1 MFVRTCR
8 ATTIL
13 AQEALPMRLAVIS
26 LVVMFSLAA
35 QELPDAAAL
44 RKQVQD
50 AAKKRQSIQYVSELI
65 GEVSLDGKPVTEVN
79 SLGRRIP
86 VASAVGKQ
94 TVAVQNP
101 GKARVELDL
110 GAGNLMV
117 SDGEATWTYRP
128 STKLY
133 TKITAAQGPDGVA
146 ANLAVLD
153 VMGFFE
159 DAKSAKTVRSETI
172 SIDGQNYDCW
182 VVTSNV
188 KIPVQAAMG
197 GTLSD
202 GKMTTWIDRKLLLA
216 VQEEIAY
223 SVKVAPAV
231 GAAPVEYQS
240 KLKQVMRSLKID
252 QPVPAAV
259 FAFIPP
265 ADAKEQP
272 AQTAGR
278 TDLTGTVAPTFKGVS
293 LDGKAYS
300 LESLK
305 GKTVLLDFWA
315 SWCGPCIRSMP
326 TTEKLYAD
334 YKAQG
339 LVVLAVDVDE
349 TRDTVEKFL
358 KTKPVEY
365 PVLMGSESGIPA
377 AYGVTVF
384 PTFVLVGPDGKI
396 AAYQFGF
403 NEAALGGIVS
413 KAGLSAATQPPK

>member
-1 MFVRTCR
+1 MRPAILSIVMMF
-8 ATTIL
+8 
-13 AQEALPMRLAVIS
+13 S
-26 LVVMFSLAA
+26 LVV
-35 QELPDAAAL
+35 QELPDAASL

-50 AAKKRQSIQYVSELI
+50 AAKKRQSIQYVVELT
-65 GEVSLDGKPVTEVN
+65 GEVTLDGKPVTEVN

-110 GAGNLMV
+110 GVGSLMV

-133 TKITAAQGPDGVA
+133 TKISAAQGPDGVA

-172 SIDGQNYDCW
+172 TVDGQSYDCW
-182 VVTSNV
+182 VITSNV
-188 KIPVQAAMG
+188 KIPAQAAMG

-202 GKMTTWIDRKLLLA
+202 GKMTSWIDKKLLLA

-223 SVKVAPAV
+223 SVKVPPSAGV
-231 GAAPVEYQS
+231 APVEYQS
-240 KLKQVMRSLKID
+240 RLKQVMRSLKID
-252 QPVPAAV
+252 QPIPATL
-259 FAFIPP
+259 FAFTPP

-272 AQTAGR
+272 PQIAGGR
-278 TDLTGTVAPTFKGVS
+278 VDLTGTVAPIFKGVS

-305 GKTVLLDFWA
+305 GKTVLLDFWET
-315 SWCGPCIRSMP
+315 WCGPCIKSMP

-349 TRDTVEKFL
+349 TRDTVDKFL
-358 KTKPVEY
+358 KTNPVAY
-365 PVLMGSESGIPA
+365 PVLMGTESGIPP
-377 AYGVTVF
+377 AYGVSAF
-384 PTFVLVGPDGKI
+384 PTFVLIGPDGKV
-396 AAYQFGF
+396 AAHQIGF
-403 NEAALGGIVS
+403 SETALSGIVA
-413 KAGLSAATQPPK
+413 KAGLTAATH

>member
-1 MFVRTCR
+1 MRS
-8 ATTIL
+8 AIL
-13 AQEALPMRLAVIS
+13 A
-26 LVVMFSLAA
+26 LVMMFSFAV
-35 QELPDAAAL
+35 QDLPDAASL

-50 AAKKRQSIQYVSELI
+50 AAKKRQSIQYVSELT
-65 GEVSLDGKPVTEVN
+65 GEVTLDGKPVTEVI
-79 SLGRRIP
+79 SSGRRIP
-86 VASAVGKQ
+86 VTSAVGTQ

-101 GKARVELDL
+101 GKARVELVL
-110 GAGNLMV
+110 GAGSLMV

-128 STKLY
+128 STKVY

-159 DAKSAKTVRSETI
+159 DAKSAKTVRSE
-172 SIDGQNYDCW
+172 SIELDGRSFDCW
-182 VVTSNV
+182 VITSNV
-188 KIPVQAAMG
+188 KIPAQAAMG

-202 GKMTTWIDRKLLLA
+202 GMMTTWIDKKLLLA
-216 VQEEIAY
+216 VQEVISY
-223 SVKVAPAV
+223 SVKVAPAA

-240 KLKQVMRSLKID
+240 KLKQVVHSLKVD
-252 QPVPAAV
+252 QPIPVAT
-259 FAFIPP
+259 FAFVPP
-265 ADAKEQP
+265 ADAREQP

-293 LDGKAYS
+293 LDGKVYS

-326 TTEKLYAD
+326 TTEKLHAD

-339 LVVLAVDVDE
+339 LVILAVDVDE
-349 TRDTVEKFL
+349 TRETVEKFL
-358 KTKPVEY
+358 KSKPMDY

-384 PTFVLVGPDGKI
+384 PTFVLIGPDGKI
-396 AAYQFGF
+396 AAHQFGF
-403 NEAALGGIVS
+403 SEAALGGIVA
-413 KAGLSAATQPPK
+413 KAGLTK

>member
-1 MFVRTCR
+1 MRPE
-8 ATTIL
+8 IL
-13 AQEALPMRLAVIS
+13 SIVM
-26 LVVMFSLAA
+26 MFSLAA
-35 QELPDAAAL
+35 QELPDAASL

-50 AAKKRQSIQYVSELI
+50 AAKKRQSIQYVSELT
-65 GEVSLDGKPVTEVN
+65 GEVTLDGMPVTEVN

-110 GAGNLMV
+110 GVGSLMV

-133 TKITAAQGPDGVA
+133 SKIAAAQGPDGVA

-159 DAKSAKTVRSETI
+159 DSKSAKTVRSDTI
-172 SIDGQNYDCW
+172 GIDGQSYDCW
-182 VVTSNV
+182 VITSNV
-188 KIPVQAAMG
+188 KIPAQAAMG

-202 GKMTTWIDRKLLLA
+202 GKLTTWIDKKLLLA

-223 SVKVAPAV
+223 SVKVAPST

-240 KLKQVMRSLKID
+240 KVKQVMRSLKVD
-252 QPVPAAV
+252 QPIPATL
-259 FAFIPP
+259 FGFTPP

-272 AQTAGR
+272 AQSAGR
-278 TDLTGTVAPTFKGVS
+278 IDLSGSVAPTFKGVS
-293 LDGKAYS
+293 LDGNAYS

-305 GKTVLLDFWA
+305 GKTVLLDFWET
-315 SWCGPCIRSMP
+315 WCGPCIRSMP

-349 TRDTVEKFL
+349 TRDTVDKFL
-358 KTKPVEY
+358 KTNPVAY
-365 PVLMGSESGIPA
+365 PVLMGTESGIPP
-377 AYGVTVF
+377 AYGVSAY
-384 PTFVLVGPDGKI
+384 PTFVLIGPDGKV
-396 AAYQFGF
+396 AAHQIGF
-403 NEAALGGIVS
+403 SETALSGIVS
-413 KAGLSAATQPPK
+413 KAGLTASDPPLK

>member
-1 MFVRTCR
+1 MRSAIT
-8 ATTIL
+8 
-13 AQEALPMRLAVIS
+13 ALVL
-26 LVVMFSLAA
+26 MFSLTA
-35 QELPDAAAL
+35 QDLPDAASL

-50 AAKKRQSIQYVSELI
+50 AAKKRQSIQYVSELT
-65 GEVSLDGKPVTEVN
+65 GEVTLEGKAVTEVI
-79 SLGRRIP
+79 SGGRRIP
-86 VASAVGKQ
+86 VTSAVGKQ

-101 GKARVELDL
+101 GKARVELAL
-110 GAGNLMV
+110 GAGSLMV

-128 STKLY
+128 STKVY

-172 SIDGQNYDCW
+172 EVDGKSFDCW
-182 VVTSNV
+182 VVSSNV
-188 KIPVQAAMG
+188 KIPAQAAMG

-202 GKMTTWIDRKLLLA
+202 GMMTAWIDKKLLLA
-216 VQEEIAY
+216 VQEVISY
-223 SVKVAPAV
+223 SVKVTPAA

-240 KLKQVMRSLKID
+240 KLKQVMHSLKVD
-252 QPVPAAV
+252 QPVPPAT
-259 FAFIPP
+259 FAFVPP
-265 ADAKEQP
+265 ADAREQP

-293 LDGKAYS
+293 LDGKVYS

-326 TTEKLYAD
+326 TMEKLNAE
-334 YKAQG
+334 YKTQG

-349 TRDTVEKFL
+349 TRETVDKFL
-358 KTKPVEY
+358 KTKPMDY

-384 PTFVLVGPDGKI
+384 PTFVLIGPDGKI
-396 AAYQFGF
+396 AAHQFGF
-403 NEAALGGIVS
+403 NEAALSGIVS
-413 KAGLSAATQPPK
+413 KAGLTK

>member
-1 MFVRTCR
+1 
-8 ATTIL
+8 
-13 AQEALPMRLAVIS
+13 MRPAVLS
-26 LVVMFSLAA
+26 LVVMFFLAA
-35 QELPDAAAL
+35 QELPDAATL
-44 RKQVQD
+44 RKQIQD
-50 AAKKRQSIQYVSELI
+50 TAKKRQSIQYVSELT
-65 GEVSLDGKPVTEVN
+65 GEVTLDGKPVTEVN
-79 SLGRRIP
+79 SDGRRIP
-86 VASAVGKQ
+86 VNSAVGKQ
-94 TVAVQNP
+94 IVAVQNP
-101 GKARVELDL
+101 GKARVELNI

-172 SIDGQNYDCW
+172 DIDGQNYDCW

-188 KIPVQAAMG
+188 KIPPGAAMG
-197 GTLSD
+197 GTISD
-202 GKMTTWIDRKLLLA
+202 GVMTSWIDKKLMLA
-216 VQEEIAY
+216 VQEVIAY
-223 SVKVAPAV
+223 SYKVAPTAGAV
-231 GAAPVEYQS
+231 PVEYQA
-240 KLKQVMRSLKID
+240 KLKQMTRSLKID
-252 QPVPAAV
+252 QPIPSSM

-300 LESLK
+300 LDSLK

-315 SWCGPCIRSMP
+315 SWCGPCVRSMP

-339 LVVLAVDVDE
+339 LVVLGVDVDE
-349 TRDTVEKFL
+349 SRDTVDKFL
-358 KTKPVEY
+358 KTKPLGY

-384 PTFVLVGPDGKI
+384 PTFVLIGPDGKI
-396 AAYQFGF
+396 AAHQFGF

-413 KAGLSAATQPPK
+413 RTGLSAAAQPLK

>member
-1 MFVRTCR
+1 
-8 ATTIL
+8 
-13 AQEALPMRLAVIS
+13 MRPAVIS

-35 QELPDAAAL
+35 QELPDAASL

-65 GEVSLDGKPVTEVN
+65 GEVTLDGKPVTEVL
-79 SLGRRIP
+79 SGGRRIP

-133 TKITAAQGPDGVA
+133 TKITAAQGADGVA

-172 SIDGQNYDCW
+172 GIDGQSYDCW
-182 VVTSNV
+182 VITSNV
-188 KIPVQAAMG
+188 KIPAQAAMG
-197 GTLSD
+197 GILSD
-202 GKMTTWIDRKLLLA
+202 GKMTSWIDKKFLLA
-216 VQEEIAY
+216 VQEEIVY
-223 SVKVAPAV
+223 SVKVPPSA
-231 GAAPVEYQS
+231 GAAPVEYLS

-252 QPVPAAV
+252 QPIPATL
-259 FAFIPP
+259 FAFTPP

-278 TDLTGTVAPTFKGVS
+278 TDLTGTIAPTFKGVS

-305 GKTVLLDFWA
+305 GKTVLLDFWET
-315 SWCGPCIRSMP
+315 WCGLFIKDTA

-339 LVVLAVDVDE
+339 LVILAVDVDE
-349 TRDTVEKFL
+349 TRDVVDKFL
-358 KTKPVEY
+358 KTNPVSY
-365 PVLMGSESGIPA
+365 PVLMGTESGIPP
-377 AYGVTVF
+377 AYGVSAF
-384 PTFVLVGPDGKI
+384 PTFVLIGPDGKI
-396 AAYQFGF
+396 AAHQIGF
-403 NEAALGGIVS
+403 SEAALSGIAL
-413 KAGLSAATQPPK
+413 KAGFIAAAPTAK

>member
-1 MFVRTCR
+1 
-8 ATTIL
+8 
-13 AQEALPMRLAVIS
+13 MRLVITAF
-26 LVVMFSLAA
+26 LMLLTLIA
-35 QELPDAAAL
+35 QELPDAASL

-50 AAKKRQSIQYVSELI
+50 AAKKRTSIQYVSELT
-65 GEVSLDGKPVTEVN
+65 GEVTLDGKPVTEVI
-79 SLGRRIP
+79 SAGRRIP

-101 GKARVELDL
+101 GKARVELEL

-117 SDGEATWTYRP
+117 SDGETTWTYRP

-133 TKITAAQGPDGVA
+133 TKITAAQGPDGIA

-159 DAKSAKTVRSETI
+159 DTKSARTVRSE
-172 SIDGQNYDCW
+172 SIEVDGRTYDSW
-182 VVTSNV
+182 VIASNV
-188 KIPVQAAMG
+188 KIPAQAAMG

-202 GKMTTWIDRKLLLA
+202 GLMTTWIDKKLLLA
-216 VQEEIAY
+216 VQEVISY
-223 SVKVAPAV
+223 SVKVPPAAGV
-231 GAAPVEYQS
+231 APVEYQS

-252 QPVPAAV
+252 QPVPAGV
-259 FAFIPP
+259 FAFMPP
-265 ADAKEQP
+265 ADAREQP
-272 AQTAGR
+272 VQTAGR

-293 LDGKAYS
+293 LDGKQYS

-326 TTEKLYAD
+326 ATEKLYAD
-334 YKAQG
+334 YRDQG
-339 LVVLAVDVDE
+339 FVILAVDVDE
-349 TRDTVEKFL
+349 TRETVDQFL
-358 KTKPVEY
+358 KTKPVAY

-384 PTFVLVGPDGKI
+384 PTFVLIGPDGKI
-396 AAYQFGF
+396 AAHQFGF
-403 NEAALGGIVS
+403 NEAALNGIVKS
-413 KAGLSAATQPPK
+413 AGLRPAGGL

>member
-1 MFVRTCR
+1 
-8 ATTIL
+8 
-13 AQEALPMRLAVIS
+13 MRLAITAF
-26 LVVMFSLAA
+26 VMLMTLIA
-35 QELPDAAAL
+35 QDLPDASTL

-50 AAKKRQSIQYVSELI
+50 AAKKRQSIQYVSELT
-65 GEVSLDGKPVTEVN
+65 GEVTLDGKPVSEVI
-79 SLGRRIP
+79 SGGRRIP
-86 VASAVGKQ
+86 VTSAVGKQ

-101 GKARVELDL
+101 GKARVELEL

-172 SIDGQNYDCW
+172 NLDGRDFDCW
-182 VVTSNV
+182 VITSNV
-188 KIPVQAAMG
+188 KIPSQAAMG
-197 GTLSD
+197 GTLS
-202 GKMTTWIDRKLLLA
+202 GGLMTTWIDKKILLA
-216 VQEEIAY
+216 VQEVISY
-223 SVKVAPAV
+223 SVTVAPAA

-240 KLKQVMRSLKID
+240 KLKQVMRNLKID
-252 QPVPAAV
+252 QPVPAGV
-259 FAFIPP
+259 FVFVPP
-265 ADAKEQP
+265 GDAREQP
-272 AQTAGR
+272 AQSAGR

-293 LDGKAYS
+293 LDGKQYS

-334 YKAQG
+334 YKEQG
-339 LVVLAVDVDE
+339 LVILAVDVDE
-349 TRDTVEKFL
+349 TRETVDKFL
-358 KTKPVEY
+358 KTRPVGY

-384 PTFVLVGPDGKI
+384 PTFVLIGPDGKI
-396 AAYQFGF
+396 AAHQFGY
-403 NEAALGGIVS
+403 NEAALSGIVS
-413 KAGLSAATQPPK
+413 SAGLRSALPTTK

>member
-1 MFVRTCR
+1 
-8 ATTIL
+8 
-13 AQEALPMRLAVIS
+13 MRLLLLS
-26 LVVMFSLAA
+26 LSLTFTLLA

-65 GEVSLDGKPVTEVN
+65 GEVTLDGKPVTEVL
-79 SLGRRIP
+79 SGGRRIP
-86 VASAVGKQ
+86 VSSAVGKQ

-101 GKARVELDL
+101 GKVRVELEL

-117 SDGEATWTYRP
+117 SDGESTWTYRP

-159 DAKSAKTVRSETI
+159 DAKTAKTVRSEGI
-172 SIDGQNYDCW
+172 SVDGQSFDCW
-182 VVTSNV
+182 VVTSSV
-188 KIPVQAAMG
+188 KIPAGAAMG
-197 GTLSD
+197 GTISD
-202 GKMTTWIDRKLLLA
+202 GVMTSWIDKKLLLA
-216 VQEEIAY
+216 VQEVIAY
-223 SVKVAPAV
+223 SYKVAPAA
-231 GAAPVEYQS
+231 GAAPVEYQA
-240 KLKQVMRSLKID
+240 KLSQTVRSLKVD
-252 QPVPAAV
+252 QPIPVAT

-265 ADAKEQP
+265 ADAKEQLT
-272 AQTAGR
+272 QIAGR
-278 TDLTGTVAPTFKGVS
+278 IDLTGQAAPTFKGVS

-300 LESLK
+300 LDSLK

-315 SWCGPCIRSMP
+315 SWCGPCVRSMP

-339 LVVLAVDVDE
+339 LVVLGVDVDE
-349 TRDTVEKFL
+349 NRDTVEKFL
-358 KTKPVEY
+358 KTKPMGY

-384 PTFVLVGPDGKI
+384 PTFVLIGPDGKI
-396 AAYQFGF
+396 AAHQFGF

-413 KAGLSAATQPPK
+413 KAGMSAANQAPK

>member
-1 MFVRTCR
+1 MRPAIISIVMMF
-8 ATTIL
+8 
-13 AQEALPMRLAVIS
+13 S
-26 LVVMFSLAA
+26 LVV
-35 QELPDAAAL
+35 QELPDAASL

-50 AAKKRQSIQYVSELI
+50 AAKKRQSIQYVVELT
-65 GEVSLDGKPVTEVN
+65 GEVTLDGKPVTEVN

-110 GAGNLMV
+110 GVGSLMV

-133 TKITAAQGPDGVA
+133 TKISAAQGPDGVA

-172 SIDGQNYDCW
+172 TVDGQSYDCW
-182 VVTSNV
+182 VITSNV
-188 KIPVQAAMG
+188 KIPAQAAMG

-202 GKMTTWIDRKLLLA
+202 GKMTSWIDKKLLLA

-223 SVKVAPAV
+223 SVKVPPSA

-240 KLKQVMRSLKID
+240 RLKQVMRSLKID
-252 QPVPAAV
+252 QPIPATL
-259 FAFIPP
+259 FAFTPP

-272 AQTAGR
+272 PQIAGGR
-278 TDLTGTVAPTFKGVS
+278 VDLTGTVAPTFKGVS

-305 GKTVLLDFWA
+305 GKTVLLDFWET
-315 SWCGPCIRSMP
+315 WCGPCIKSMP

-349 TRDTVEKFL
+349 TRDTVDKFL
-358 KTKPVEY
+358 KTNPVAY
-365 PVLMGSESGIPA
+365 PVLMGTESGIPP
-377 AYGVTVF
+377 AYGVSAF
-384 PTFVLVGPDGKI
+384 PTFVLIGPDGKV
-396 AAYQFGF
+396 AAHQIGF
-403 NEAALGGIVS
+403 SETALNGIVS
-413 KAGLSAATQPPK
+413 KAGLTAATH

>member
-1 MFVRTCR
+1 
-8 ATTIL
+8 
-13 AQEALPMRLAVIS
+13 MRLLLLS
-26 LVVMFSLAA
+26 LSLTFTLLA

-65 GEVSLDGKPVTEVN
+65 GEVTLDGKPVTEVL
-79 SLGRRIP
+79 SGGRRIP
-86 VASAVGKQ
+86 VSSAVGKQ

-101 GKARVELDL
+101 GKVRVELEL

-117 SDGEATWTYRP
+117 SDGESTWTYRP

-159 DAKSAKTVRSETI
+159 DAKTAKTARSEGI
-172 SIDGQNYDCW
+172 RVDGQSFDCW
-182 VVTSNV
+182 VVTSSV
-188 KIPVQAAMG
+188 KIPAGAAMG
-197 GTLSD
+197 GTISD
-202 GKMTTWIDRKLLLA
+202 GVMTSWIDKKLLLA
-216 VQEEIAY
+216 VQEVIAY
-223 SVKVAPAV
+223 SYKVAPAA
-231 GAAPVEYQS
+231 GAAPVEYQA
-240 KLKQVMRSLKID
+240 KLSQTVRSLKVD
-252 QPVPAAV
+252 QPIPVAT

-265 ADAKEQP
+265 ADAKEQLT
-272 AQTAGR
+272 QIAGR
-278 TDLTGTVAPTFKGVS
+278 IDLTGQAAPTFKGVS

-300 LESLK
+300 LDSLK

-315 SWCGPCIRSMP
+315 SWCGPCVRSMP

-339 LVVLAVDVDE
+339 LVVLGVDVDE
-349 TRDTVEKFL
+349 NRDTVEKFL
-358 KTKPVEY
+358 KTKPMGY

-384 PTFVLVGPDGKI
+384 PTFVLIGPDGKI
-396 AAYQFGF
+396 AAHQFGF

-413 KAGLSAATQPPK
+413 KAGMSAANQAPK